1 MPSDAVRR
9 TGVHRRP
16 SQAGARAATAAR
28 FAVVPAV
35 AVATLAAPLSMTA
48 SAATTAKT
56 TTGLPVKGSAAKAGV
71 TVKSLIVNAPT
82 KTPLVMAHPTM
93 TKRSRGGAV
102 KWVQRR
108 LGVKPT

>member
-16 SQAGARAATAAR
+16 SQAGARAVTAAR

-48 SAATTAKT
+48 NAATTSKT
-56 TTGLPVKGSAAKAGV
+56 STGLPVKDAAAKSRVSAKALLVG
-71 TVKSLIVNAPT
+71 SPT
-82 KTPLVMAHPTM
+82 KTPVVMAHPTVS
-93 TKRSRGGAV
+93 KRSRGGV
-102 KWVQRR
+102 V
-108 LGVKPT
+108 